1 VVVVTSGVVS
11 PTVLRKDGYRLYFFS
26 REEPRIHI
34 HAYCGDGE
42 AKFWLEPKVEL
53 AYNHDLSRKQLREI
67 KALID
72 EHYEEIVDAWRD
84 HFDN

>member
-1 VVVVTSGVVS
+1 MS

-53 AYNHDLSRKQLREI
+53 AYNHNLRRKQLREI

>member
-1 VVVVTSGVVS
+1 MS

-34 HAYCGDGE
+34 HAYCSDGE
-42 AKFWLEPKVEL
+42 AKFWLEPQVEL
-53 AYNHDLSRKQLREI
+53 AYSHNLNRKQLREI
-67 KALID
+67 EALIG
-72 EHYEEIVDAWRD
+72 EHYEEIVGAWRD